1 MALILLLWLWLEFRI
16 RERQAWLRWL
26 FRVMGLAG
34 AVVLYVLILAAVAIP
49 FGRDF

>member
-1 MALILLLWLWLEFRI
+1 
-16 RERQAWLRWL
+16 
-26 FRVMGLAG
+26 MGLAG